1 MNLIWKLL
9 RRHISVGQ
17 LAGFFLA
24 DLVGTVI
31 VLCGI
36 QIYSDMA
43 PMLSGSDGLLGND
56 YIVISKPVK
65 QLGSLMGRSAA
76 HFSESDI
83 DDLKAQ
89 PFARNVGEFRSSQ
102 YGVYLGLPGV
112 FATDMFF
119 ESVPDRFIDVTTDEW
134 RFDLSKRD
142 IPIILPRNY
151 LNLYNF
157 GFAQTKGLPQLSE
170 GVSQSTSFDIE
181 LSGSGR
187 TEHFKGHV
195 AGFSDR
201 LNTVLVPESFMEWA
215 NDRFAPSKSALA
227 SRLIVEVENPADES
241 IAAYLQQRG
250 YEVENN
256 AADNS
261 KIGFLLKI
269 VVSVVMAIGLIISIL
284 AIYILTLSIYLLL
297 QKNTDKLENLSLLG
311 YSARRIAAPYSRLTV
326 TLNVAIMLL
335 AISAVYFV
343 REAYMTRVAATLGG
357 ASQTGFL
364 PTIIAGALLTAVVVT
379 FDSIVIRRKI
389 NSIASKR

>member
-134 RFDLSKRD
+134 RFDRSKRD

-170 GVSQSTSFDIE
+170 GVSQSISFDIE

-195 AGFSDR
+195 VGFSDR

-256 AADNS
+256 EDRGVGRYGYRSYN
-261 KIGFLLKI
+261 KHIGD
-269 VVSVVMAIGLIISIL
+269 
-284 AIYILTLSIYLLL
+284 IY
-297 QKNTDKLENLSLLG
+297 TDVEH
-311 YSARRIAAPYSRLTV
+311 
-326 TLNVAIMLL
+326 
-335 AISAVYFV
+335 ISAVAEKY
-343 REAYMTRVAATLGG
+343 RQARKSVAAGLLG
-357 ASQTGFL
+357 ATYRS
-364 PTIIAGALLTAVVVT
+364 AVQPPYRHAQCRDNAARHSCRIFRQRGLHDSCCGYSGRCFADGLSADDHCRRSAHGSRRNVR
-379 FDSIVIRRKI
+379 FDRHTP
-389 NSIASKR
+389 

>member
-170 GVSQSTSFDIE
+170 GVSQSISFDIE

-343 REAYMTRVAATLGG
+343 REANMTRVAANLGG

>member
-170 GVSQSTSFDIE
+170 GVSQSISFDIE

-241 IAAYLQQRG
+241 IAAYL
-250 YEVENN
+250 
-256 AADNS
+256 
-261 KIGFLLKI
+261 
-269 VVSVVMAIGLIISIL
+269 
-284 AIYILTLSIYLLL
+284 
-297 QKNTDKLENLSLLG
+297 
-311 YSARRIAAPYSRLTV
+311 
-326 TLNVAIMLL
+326 
-335 AISAVYFV
+335 
-343 REAYMTRVAATLGG
+343 
-357 ASQTGFL
+357 
-364 PTIIAGALLTAVVVT
+364 
-379 FDSIVIRRKI
+379 
-389 NSIASKR
+389 

>member
-112 FATDMFF
+112 FAT
-119 ESVPDRFIDVTTDEW
+119 VTTDEW
-134 RFDLSKRD
+134 RFDRSKRD

-170 GVSQSTSFDIE
+170 GVSQSISFDIE

-195 AGFSDR
+195 VGFSDR

-335 AISAVYFV
+335 AIAAVYFV

>member
-134 RFDLSKRD
+134 RFDLFKRD

-170 GVSQSTSFDIE
+170 GVSQSISFDIE

-227 SRLIVEVENPADES
+227 SRLIVEVENPADEA

>member
-9 RRHISVGQ
+9 RRHVSVGQ

-76 HFSESDI
+76 HFSKSDI

-134 RFDLSKRD
+134 RFDRSKRD

-170 GVSQSTSFDIE
+170 GVSQSISFDIE

-195 AGFSDR
+195 VGFSDR

-326 TLNVAIMLL
+326 MLNVSIMLL
-335 AISAVYFV
+335 AIAAVYFV

>member
-76 HFSESDI
+76 YFSESDI

-170 GVSQSTSFDIE
+170 GVSQSISFDIE

-335 AISAVYFV
+335 AIAAVYFV

>member
-56 YIVISKPVK
+56 YIVISTPVK

-170 GVSQSTSFDIE
+170 GVSQSISFDIE

>member
-170 GVSQSTSFDIE
+170 GVSQSISFDIE

-335 AISAVYFV
+335 AISAVHFV

>member
-76 HFSESDI
+76 HFSKSDI

-170 GVSQSTSFDIE
+170 GVSQSISFDIE

>member
-134 RFDLSKRD
+134 RFDRSKRD

-170 GVSQSTSFDIE
+170 GVSQSISFDIE

-195 AGFSDR
+195 VGFSDR

-335 AISAVYFV
+335 AIAAVYFV

>member
-76 HFSESDI
+76 HFSKSDI

-170 GVSQSTSFDIE
+170 GVSQSISFDIE

-195 AGFSDR
+195 VGFSDR

-269 VVSVVMAIGLIISIL
+269 VVSVVMAIGLIISVL

>member
-76 HFSESDI
+76 HFSKSDI

-170 GVSQSTSFDIE
+170 GVSQSISFDIE

-195 AGFSDR
+195 VGFSDR

-335 AISAVYFV
+335 AIAAVYFV

>member
-112 FATDMFF
+112 FATAMFF

-170 GVSQSTSFDIE
+170 GVSQSISFDIE

>member
-134 RFDLSKRD
+134 RFDRSKRD

-170 GVSQSTSFDIE
+170 GVSQSISFDIE

-195 AGFSDR
+195 VGFSDR
-201 LNTVLVPESFMEWA
+201 LNTVLVP
-215 NDRFAPSKSALA
+215 PTTA
-227 SRLIVEVENPADES
+227 SR
-241 IAAYLQQRG
+241 
-250 YEVENN
+250 
-256 AADNS
+256 
-261 KIGFLLKI
+261 
-269 VVSVVMAIGLIISIL
+269 
-284 AIYILTLSIYLLL
+284 
-297 QKNTDKLENLSLLG
+297 
-311 YSARRIAAPYSRLTV
+311 
-326 TLNVAIMLL
+326 
-335 AISAVYFV
+335 
-343 REAYMTRVAATLGG
+343 
-357 ASQTGFL
+357 
-364 PTIIAGALLTAVVVT
+364 
-379 FDSIVIRRKI
+379 RRKAR
-389 NSIASKR
+389 SLRAL